1 MNILPFIAVAMAA
14 SALVGCNPSADKND
28 PIRVE
33 FIKACEGLV
42 EYRSMKP
49 KKRTQFCECGYDQ
62 TMKDLS
68 EEEKQVARFYFVIAS
83 GCRHQSRR
91 TWLPNPAF
99 NFMGTASKAIGD
111 AVKRCR

>member
-68 EEEKQVARFYFVIAS
+68 EEEKQVARFYLLSQVGVDTKSKNLVTQS
-83 GCRHQSRR
+83 GIQ
-91 TWLPNPAF
+91 
-99 NFMGTASKAIGD
+99 FMGTASKAIGD